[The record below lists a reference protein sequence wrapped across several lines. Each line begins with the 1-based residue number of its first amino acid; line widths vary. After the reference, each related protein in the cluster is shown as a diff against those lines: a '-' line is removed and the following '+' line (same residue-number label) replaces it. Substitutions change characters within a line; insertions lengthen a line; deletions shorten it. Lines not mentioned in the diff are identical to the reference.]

1 MTRKWEKVGAK
12 KKKEYERENRSCAD
26 ASGSKCSVAT
36 ADDDAVF
43 FFPVSPA
50 VPESPMSLTQIL
62 QNQIVWLDGIVHV
75 AQGQRG
81 RGDQIKLG
89 SPATESKLKKKLG
102 KNSVHVSVG
111 PVGTRLEANQ
121 TEWNS
126 VKLGNSPVAR

>member
-1 MTRKWEKVGAK
+1 MLHHDEKMRESGSQ

-62 QNQIVWLDGIVHV
+62 QNQIV
-75 AQGQRG
+75 
-81 RGDQIKLG
+81 
-89 SPATESKLKKKLG
+89 
-102 KNSVHVSVG
+102 
-111 PVGTRLEANQ
+111 
-121 TEWNS
+121 
-126 VKLGNSPVAR
+126 